1 MNSPSPPT
9 PPDPVKTANGQ
20 TSTNI
25 NSGIVS
31 NMNNMTNQ
39 VTPEGNLTYSRTGE
53 QTYTGVDAGGKPVT
67 YKIPQFTAT
76 QTYSPEQQALYDTAN
91 KTKAQIGQIGLDQS
105 RKMGDLLNTPIDL
118 SDTSIDKHLYDLY
131 SPRVQ
136 QQQALAGQ
144 SLDAKLAAQ
153 GVTAD
158 SDAYKNAYRLQ
169 NEGNND
175 QWNQLYLNG
184 HNTAIQQMTQ
194 QRQEP
199 INELN
204 ALMSGSQVSNPTYGQ
219 TPNTTINPADYQG
232 AVADNFNGQMQI
244 YNSKVASNNAMMGGI
259 FGTIGAI
266 GGGWARSDRRVK
278 TDIVRIGTLPNS
290 LPVYSYRFKDG
301 GPMEVGLMADEVAL
315 LHPHA
320 VANIG
325 GVDHVNYHEA
335 VK

>member
-1 MNSPSPPT
+1 MNQPKAPT

-39 VTPEGNLTYSRTGE
+39 VTPEGNLTYNQTGM
-53 QTYTGVDAGGKPVT
+53 QHYTGVDAGGKPVT
-67 YKIPQFTAT
+67 YDIPQFTAT
-76 QTYSPEQQALYDTAN
+76 QTYSPEQQALYATDN
-91 KTKAQIGQIGLDQS
+91 KTKQQISQIGLDQS
-105 RKMGDLLNTPIDL
+105 KKMGDLLNTPIDL
-118 SDTSIDKHLYDLY
+118 SDTTIDKHLYDLY

-153 GVTAD
+153 GVTAG
-158 SDAYKNAYRLQ
+158 SDAYNNAYRLQ
-169 NEGNND
+169 DQGNND

-219 TPNTTINPADYQG
+219 TPSTTINPADYQG
-232 AVADNFNGQMQI
+232 AVADNFNAQMQI
-244 YNSKVASNNAMMGGI
+244 YNSKVQSNNAMLGGI

-278 TDIVRIGTLPNS
+278 TDIERVGTLPNM
-290 LPVYSYRFKDG
+290 LPVYKFRFRDG
-301 GPMEVGLMADEVAL
+301 GPIQVGLMADEVVRV
-315 LHPHA
+315 HPHA
-320 VANIG
+320 VADIG
-325 GVDHVNYHEA
+325 GVLHVNYHEA